1 MQPIVGGVEL
11 AVSVVRDD
19 TYGPLVRVAAGG
31 VASDL
36 LQDEVHLL
44 APVAPSDAARALR
57 GLRMWPLLDGVRG
70 LERVDVPAL
79 EALVVAAGRLAV
91 DVPQVAHLDL
101 NPVFARPDGVHCVD
115 VKLLLSPAEA
125 ADAGFPRRLRP
136 PRWIRRP

>member
-11 AVSVVRDD
+11 AVSVVRDE

-44 APVAPSDAARALR
+44 APGRALR
-57 GLRMWPLLDGVRG
+57 RG
-70 LERVDVPAL
+70 PGAAWAADVAAAGRRTAALERVDVAAL
-79 EALVVAAGRLAV
+79 EALVVAAGQLAV

-115 VKLLLSPAEA
+115 VKLLLAPAEA

-136 PRWIRRP
+136 P

>member
-1 MQPIVGGVEL
+1 
-11 AVSVVRDD
+11 
-19 TYGPLVRVAAGG
+19 
-31 VASDL
+31 
-36 LQDEVHLL
+36 
-44 APVAPSDAARALR
+44 
-57 GLRMWPLLDGVRG
+57 MWPLLDGVRG

-125 ADAGFPRRLRP
+125 ADTGFPRRG
-136 PRWIRRP
+136 